1 MEPNKPVRI
10 GITGSYG
17 GMNMG
22 DEAILQSIISQIR
35 SSIKAEIVVF
45 SRDPEDTLKRHKV
58 EKSIAIRDLSRK
70 ESELE
75 VMDLDIL
82 IVGGGGILFD
92 VDVKEYLRE
101 AQIAHEK
108 GIPFMVYAVGA
119 GPLRD
124 PESQKIVREV
134 LDYAS
139 IVTVRDRLSRRLL
152 EDIGVHREIVVTA
165 DPVFALEPDETIA
178 DILSN
183 TGIVRGRKLIG
194 MSVRE
199 PGRAAPDLKV
209 EHYHEVIANAADFMI
224 ERYGAQI
231 VFIPMERKTL
241 FDLHHSYAVIT
252 KMVWPQFVS
261 VLDAEYTP
269 LQIMSI
275 MKELDFVVGM
285 RLHFLIFAAL
295 QTIPFV
301 PLPYSGKISGLL
313 EELGLDMPPFE
324 NITSGR
330 LITFIDRAWHLR
342 EQIQKRTVEFISGL
356 KKRAQQN
363 NTILIEELR
372 ILAARKG
379 QDPDI
384 MPAVLSSVLQKSEAE

>member
-199 PGRAAPDLKV
+199 LRKSCADLS
-209 EHYHEVIANAADFMI
+209 
-224 ERYGAQI
+224 R
-231 VFIPMERKTL
+231 TL
-241 FDLHHSYAVIT
+241 
-252 KMVWPQFVS
+252 P
-261 VLDAEYTP
+261 
-269 LQIMSI
+269 
-275 MKELDFVVGM
+275 
-285 RLHFLIFAAL
+285 
-295 QTIPFV
+295 
-301 PLPYSGKISGLL
+301 
-313 EELGLDMPPFE
+313 
-324 NITSGR
+324 
-330 LITFIDRAWHLR
+330 
-342 EQIQKRTVEFISGL
+342 
-356 KKRAQQN
+356 
-363 NTILIEELR
+363 
-372 ILAARKG
+372 
-379 QDPDI
+379 
-384 MPAVLSSVLQKSEAE
+384 